1 MDLMTAMWMGIF
13 TYAFLIT
20 CAILLGILAI
30 YIFYKLCRQNTDN
43 RYNRVRYIENFEYDC
58 V

>member
-1 MDLMTAMWMGIF
+1 MNFTTALWLGFF

-20 CAILLGILAI
+20 CAILLGIFAVYL
-30 YIFYKLCRQNTDN
+30 FYKLCRQNTDN
-43 RYNRVRYIENFEYDC
+43 RYDRERYIENFEYVC

>member
-1 MDLMTAMWMGIF
+1 MDLMTAMWLGIF

-30 YIFYKLCRQNTDN
+30 YIFYKLCRANTDN
-43 RYNRVRYIENFEYDC
+43 RWDRTRYIENIEYAC